1 MRICLIASSRFP
13 VAEPFAGGLEAMT
26 HALARELVDRG
37 HDVALFAGPGSD
49 PSLPVELLD
58 LPDFEPSE
66 AAMGDVNAPSRH
78 WMAEHHAYLSL
89 MLALT
94 AGDQHRFDVVHN
106 NSLHHLPVAMARSLS
121 VPLVTTLHTPPLPWL
136 ESAMALAPDASSFV
150 AVSRATA
157 QAWSHVVEATA
168 VHNGV
173 DVSSWRPGPGGG
185 PAVWTGRVV
194 PEKAP
199 HEAID
204 ACRLAGVPLVVAG
217 PLSDRAYFEEQIAPR
232 LGDGA
237 TYAGHLD
244 HAALTR
250 LLGQASVAVTTP
262 AWDEPYGLVAAEAMA
277 CGTPVASYSRGA
289 LPEVVTPG
297 AGVLARP
304 GDVAD
309 LARAVLEA
317 RDCDRAAVRRHAE
330 QECSLTRMVDEY
342 ERIYAGLL
350 DRDLAA

>member
-26 HALARELVDRG
+26 HALARELVARG

-49 PSLPVELLD
+49 PDLPVELLD
-58 LPDFEPSE
+58 LPAFEPSA
-66 AAMGDVNAPSRH
+66 AAMADVNAPTRH
-78 WMAEHHAYLSL
+78 WMAEHHAYLAL
-89 MLALT
+89 MLAL
-94 AGDQHRFDVVHN
+94 AEGRDRRFDVVHN
-106 NSLHHLPVAMARSLS
+106 NSLHHLPVAMAPSLS
-121 VPLVTTLHTPPLPWL
+121 VPVVTTLHTPPLPWL
-136 ESAMALAPDASSFV
+136 ESAIALAPETSSFV

-157 QAWSHVVEATA
+157 RAWSHVAEAAA

-173 DVSSWRPGPGGG
+173 DVSTWCPGPGGG

-217 PLSDRAYFEEQIAPR
+217 PLPDRAYFEEQIAPR
-232 LGDGA
+232 LGAGA

-244 HAALTR
+244 HAALAR

-277 CGTPVASYSRGA
+277 CGTPVAAYSRGA
-289 LPEVVTPG
+289 LPEIVAPG
-297 AGVLARP
+297 TGVLARP

-309 LARAVLEA
+309 LARAVAEA
-317 RDCDRAAVRRHAE
+317 RACDRAVVRRHAE
-330 QECSLTRMVDEY
+330 LHCSLTRMVDHY
-342 ERIYAGLL
+342 ERIYAGLVGG
-350 DRDLAA
+350 DLAA

>member
-49 PSLPVELLD
+49 PRLPVELLD

-66 AAMGDVNAPSRH
+66 IAMADVNAPSRR

-89 MLALT
+89 MLGL
-94 AGDQHRFDVVHN
+94 AGGQDRRFDVVHN
-106 NSLHHLPVAMARSLS
+106 NSLHHLPIAMARTLS
-121 VPLVTTLHTPPLPWL
+121 VPVVTTLHTPPLPWL
-136 ESAMALAPDASSFV
+136 ESAIALAPEESSFV

-157 QAWSHVVEATA
+157 RAWSHVTDAAA

-173 DVSSWRPGPGGG
+173 DVSTWLPGPGGG
-185 PAVWTGRVV
+185 PAVWTGRLV

-199 HEAID
+199 HEAVD
-204 ACRLAGVPLVVAG
+204 ACRIAGVPLVLAG
-217 PLSDRAYFEEQIAPR
+217 PLSDPDYFAEHIAPR
-232 LGDGA
+232 LGDGVS
-237 TYAGHLD
+237 YAGHLD
-244 HAALTR
+244 HAALAR

-289 LPEVVTPG
+289 LPEVVAPG
-297 AGVLARP
+297 AGVLAHP

-309 LARAVLEA
+309 LARAVLAA
-317 RDCDRAAVRRHAE
+317 RGCDRGAVRRHAE
-330 QECSLTRMVDEY
+330 LHCSLTRMTDQY
-342 ERIYAGLL
+342 ERIYARLV